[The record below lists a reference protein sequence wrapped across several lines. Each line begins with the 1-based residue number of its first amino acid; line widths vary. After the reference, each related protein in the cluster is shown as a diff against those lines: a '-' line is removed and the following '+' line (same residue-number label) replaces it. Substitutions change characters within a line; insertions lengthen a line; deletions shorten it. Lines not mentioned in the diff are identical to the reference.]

1 MTDRERR
8 GHVPES
14 NADERLPPPTLWQ
27 SWMSVMAAFFG
38 VQSSANRERDFTRG
52 KASHFILLGLLATVL
67 LISLLVGVVM
77 LIMRL
82 AT

>member
-1 MTDRERR
+1 MSDADRSHRDDDARR
-8 GHVPES
+8 
-14 NADERLPPPTLWQ
+14 PPTLWQ

-67 LISLLVGVVM
+67 LVLVLVGVV
-77 LIMRL
+77 RL
-82 AT
+82 AMALAG